1 MNANNPQIDWNDP
14 KVQQA
19 WAFFQQQIQPNQQ
32 NQIPQQAQVQQNP
45 NQQNLFQ
52 QQQFF
57 LQQQQQQQYML
68 QQQYMQFCQIY
79 NINPQHPNS
88 QMLFNQYMANQNP
101 NFPNPNPN
109 FPNPN
114 PNFPNPN
121 PFPNPFPNPAPNPNP
136 STNNS
141 NSHYINSTEDPK
153 EIKPH
158 GYQHTNA
165 QQPKEV
171 IPRIIETRE
180 VDEKEITKNFGKTAG
195 MGVNIINITLTAT
208 SGLKVVIPAP
218 NNMTFKELFIQ
229 YVKKVG
235 IPESVIGT
243 KIVFLFNAEKLDVN
257 SQEPIS
263 KSFKHFS
270 ADITVLD
277 QGNIIGA

>member
-101 NFPNPNPN
+101 NFPNP
-109 FPNPN
+109 
-114 PNFPNPN
+114 
-121 PFPNPFPNPAPNPNP
+121 FPNPAPNPNP

-180 VDEKEITKNFGKTAG
+180 VDQKEITKNFGKTAG

-257 SQEPIS
+257 SQEPIN
-263 KSFKHFS
+263 KSFKHFT